1 MLTRNIRTFSHNGEP
16 AVTLRPITSEMFQPV
31 GIVST
36 IKGQSSN
43 WAAARMLQEKLSYQ
57 WQLQYALPPRS
68 TNVQITDVTLA
79 LMHL

>member
-57 WQLQYALPPRS
+57 
-68 TNVQITDVTLA
+68 
-79 LMHL
+79 